1 MIARLTMRPAAA
13 RRIGRYMLAALVALA
28 MTTAAQRASAQA
40 AQPSPTAILLAK
52 QLVEIKHIK
61 DIYVPLVRGVVEK
74 TRDMFMQTNFMWS
87 KDLND
92 VTDIEF
98 KQYVPRA
105 SELVDETARIYATH
119 FTEPELKQLLAFYQ
133 SPVGQKALVEE
144 PKIVDE
150 SMAKAGSWGDNLSQ
164 EVMVS
169 MRAEMKK
176 RGHDM

>member
-28 MTTAAQRASAQA
+28 MTTAAHRASAQA

-144 PKIVDE
+144 PKIARRE
-150 SMAKAGSWGDNLSQ
+150 HGQSRLMGGQSFRRK
-164 EVMVS
+164 
-169 MRAEMKK
+169 
-176 RGHDM
+176 